1 MIRLFIITFTLTR
14 DNKTG
19 YSVNGCLL
27 LLLTVWWCVAC
38 FATSHIYHDMIVN
51 YHVYEAGKKIYLCE
65 HLQRM
70 AQDAYKHISNSIF
83 ALLRLVEL
91 CSYIALFSSA
101 CPRFAIFLP
110 YCVRIVWKH
119 LQTEFISL
127 PLNRMYDIKRGIH
140 VEISSFSILN
150 CIKMSLMQ
158 LFCLS
163 TTVEATG
170 EIVHTN
176 VNAISMPTANSQRFD
191 RMCTTHDEKS

>member
-1 MIRLFIITFTLTR
+1 MSTAAYCCCWQFGDVLLVSRHRTFIMTWLWITMCT
-14 DNKTG
+14 KQ
-19 YSVNGCLL
+19 
-27 LLLTVWWCVAC
+27 
-38 FATSHIYHDMIVN
+38 
-51 YHVYEAGKKIYLCE
+51 EKKIYLCE

-176 VNAISMPTANSQRFD
+176 ANAISMPTANSQRFD
-191 RMCTTHDEKS
+191 RMCTSHDEKS